1 LCMDLDAFNRQDFSR
16 EFIDTYNTH
25 FYALR
30 TPEENLL
37 FIYFKSYRANVRAKV
52 NALRA
57 MTASSDSQQAQSLK
71 ECERYLRLMQSYIE

>member
-1 LCMDLDAFNRQDFSR
+1 M
-16 EFIDTYNTH
+16 DTYNTH

-57 MTASSDSQQAQSLK
+57 MTASSDSQQAQSLM
-71 ECERYLRLMQSYIE
+71 ECERYLRLMQSYID